1 MPTRVAI
8 DAMGGDHAPSVV
20 IEGTVRVVRE
30 HPDTIAPVLVGPES
44 VIAPLLKQHDPDGA
58 LGIRVHH
65 APDVIGMD
73 ESPATAI
80 KTKTGSSI
88 HVGIGLCK
96 AGAAQAF
103 VSAGNTGAV
112 MGASLFLLGRIN
124 GISRPSVIGYYP
136 TLQGTCILLDVGAN
150 VDCKPEHLVQFAWM
164 GRIYAQ
170 RVLGVEN
177 PQVALMNIGEEPGKG
192 NETAKLAHEALTAA
206 TGLGFVGNI
215 EGRDLL
221 RHAADV
227 VVCDGFVGNI
237 LLKFGESVA
246 SVLPRMIGAEMVRLG
261 MPAEEQ
267 AIVAKALKGVKDR
280 FDYEEYGGM
289 PLLGVDGN
297 VIIGHGG
304 SSAHA
309 VKNMILSAD
318 ALVRNRVTES
328 IAKAVDVA

>member
-8 DAMGGDHAPSVV
+8 DAMGGDHAPAVV
-20 IEGTVRVVRE
+20 IEGTVRAVRE
-30 HPDTIAPVLVGPES
+30 HPGTITPVLVGPED
-44 VIAPLLKQHDPDGA
+44 VIAPLLKQHDPDGE

-65 APDVIGMD
+65 APEVIGMH
-73 ESPATAI
+73 ESPGTAI

-88 HVGIGLCK
+88 HTGLGLCK
-96 AGAAQAF
+96 AGVASAF

-112 MGASLFLLGRIN
+112 MGASIFLLGRVK

-136 TLQGTCILLDVGAN
+136 TISGTCILLDVGAN

-164 GRIYAQ
+164 GKVYAE
-170 RVLGVEN
+170 RVLGVKEAR
-177 PQVALMNIGEEPGKG
+177 VALMNIGEEPGKG
-192 NETAKLAHEALTAA
+192 NELAKLAFEALSEAK
-206 TGLGFVGNI
+206 GLGFVGNI

-246 SVLPRMIGAEMVRLG
+246 SVLPRMIGAEMQRLG
-261 MPAEEQ
+261 MTPEEQ
-267 AIVAKALKGVKDR
+267 GTVGKALKGVKDR

-289 PLLGVDGN
+289 PLLGVDGT

-304 SSAHA
+304 SSAYA
-309 VKNMILSAD
+309 IKNMILSAD
-318 ALVRNRVTES
+318 AVVRNRVAES
-328 IAKAVDVA
+328 IAAVMDTP

>member
-20 IEGTVRVVRE
+20 IEGTVRVVKE
-30 HPDTIAPVLVGPES
+30 HPGVIAPILVGPEG
-44 VIAPLLKQHDPDGA
+44 VIAPLLAEFDPDGA
-58 LGIRVHH
+58 LGISVQH

-73 ESPATAI
+73 ESPAAAI
-80 KTKTGSSI
+80 KSKTGSSI
-88 HVGIGLCK
+88 HIGLGLCK
-96 AGAAQAF
+96 AGHADAF

-112 MGASLFLLGRIN
+112 MGASLFLLGRVS
-124 GISRPSVIGYYP
+124 GISRPAVIGYYP
-136 TLQGTCILLDVGAN
+136 TLHGTCILVDVGAN
-150 VDCKPEHLVQFAWM
+150 VDSKPEHLVQFAHM
-164 GRIYAQ
+164 GRIYAE
-170 RVLGVEN
+170 RVLGVESAR
-177 PQVALMNIGEEPGKG
+177 VALMNIGEEPGKG
-192 NETAKLAHEALTAA
+192 NELAKDAFKALSDAP
-206 TGLGFVGNI
+206 GLTFVGNI

-246 SVLPRMIGAEMVRLG
+246 SVLPKMIGAEMQRLG
-261 MPAEEQ
+261 MTTEEQ
-267 AIVAKALKGVKDR
+267 MVVSRALKGVRDR

-289 PLLGVDGN
+289 PLLGVDGT

-304 SSAHA
+304 SSALA

-318 ALVRNRVTES
+318 AVVRNRVAAS
-328 IAKAVDVA
+328 IAAAVNA